1 MAEFPALPLWT
12 DAYLGDTTHLTT
24 IEHGAYLLLLMTA
37 WRTRDCALPDD
48 DRLLARYARLNTQQ
62 WKRMRPIIEA
72 FFTIENGFWKQ
83 GRLTDERG
91 AVERH
96 RLQQSEKGKAG
107 AAAKSL
113 KRQERDKAAAKSG
126 STSAEAQV
134 QPDASS
140 LTHTQCSED
149 KSSGGEPPADPI
161 KQVFDLGVSILV
173 AASCTEKNARSLI
186 GKWRKSHGEAKVLQ
200 GLLDCRARGISDPVE
215 WLEKRFAGSKYTS
228 ASGYEYRGDERA
240 VMREAEKR
248 ADWGVYWQAKANL
261 EGERQTANG

>member
-37 WRTRDCALPDD
+37 WRTRDCQLPDD
-48 DRLLARYARLNTQQ
+48 DRLLARYARLNSQQ
-62 WKRMRPIIEA
+62 WKRMRPIIAA
-72 FFTIENGFWKQ
+72 FFIVEDGVWRQ

-107 AAAKSL
+107 AQAKSL

-126 STSAEAQV
+126 LTPAQAEV

-140 LTHTQCSED
+140 HLHTHSSVD
-149 KSSGGEPPADPI
+149 KSTAGEPAANGHDPV
-161 KQVFDLGVSILV
+161 KDLFNLGAALLV
-173 AASCTEKNARSLI
+173 EGGCDEKRARSLI
-186 GKWRKSHGEAKVLQ
+186 GKWRKAKSDAEVLQ
-200 GLLDCRARGISDPVE
+200 AILDCRAKAISDPVE
-215 WLEKRFAGSKYTS
+215 WLEKRFKGAHWISK
-228 ASGYEYRGDERA
+228 SGYEYRGDFDA
-240 VMREAEKR
+240 ILKEAEKR
-248 ADWGVYWQAKANL
+248 ADWDTYWSVVGAKNEAA
-261 EGERQTANG
+261 R